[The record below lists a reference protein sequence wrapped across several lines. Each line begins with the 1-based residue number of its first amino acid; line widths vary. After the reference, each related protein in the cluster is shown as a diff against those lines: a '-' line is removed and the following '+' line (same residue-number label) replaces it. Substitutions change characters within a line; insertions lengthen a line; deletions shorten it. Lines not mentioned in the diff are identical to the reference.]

1 MEDIELFVLRVPVG
15 TDALEDAGPVVERVR
30 QDAHLGVPNGDEL
43 AIEEGKRGIWG
54 GAPSQRRRSGQL
66 LHHAHTPC
74 SATRPNELWTGLTH
88 APCRPASAIVTAS
101 VAARRPM
108 LRLSHLCW

>member
-1 MEDIELFVLRVPVG
+1 MEGVELFVLRVPVG
-15 TDALEDAGPVVERVR
+15 TDALKDACPVVEGVR

-43 AIEEGKRGIWG
+43 AIEEGQRGIWG

-74 SATRPNELWTGLTH
+74 SATRPHELWNGRPH
-88 APCRPASAIVTAS
+88 APCPPASPIVTGLMA
-101 VAARRPM
+101 VRPPV
-108 LRLSHLCW
+108 

>member
-1 MEDIELFVLRVPVG
+1 MEGVELFVLRVPVG
-15 TDALEDAGPVVERVR
+15 TDALEDPGPVVERVR
-30 QDAHLGVPNGDEL
+30 EDAHLGVTNGDEL

-74 SATRPNELWTGLTH
+74 SATRPNELWTGRPH
-88 APCRPASAIVTAS
+88 APCRPASPIVTGLLA
-101 VAARRPM
+101 VRPQV
-108 LRLSHLCW
+108 